1 MNELSEQLINQAI
14 TGDTLAF
21 KSIVL
26 HYSSLINRLA
36 FRYTACTDA
45 ADDIT
50 QDTFIKAFRAIGK
63 YQKAA
68 KFSTWLARIATNTS
82 IDYLRKHRYQQHTD
96 SFEQTEYEYETTEL
110 AADNKLDLNRQ
121 LQGALH
127 ELTEKER
134 LAFTM
139 KHYQGFSIDETAAA
153 LEINS
158 NACKQT
164 IYRAVQKLRK
174 QLAPMVSA

>member
-1 MNELSEQLINQAI
+1 MNELSEQTIDQAI
-14 TGDTLAF
+14 IGDTLAF

-50 QDTFIKAFRAIGK
+50 QDTFVKAFKAIGQ

-68 KFSTWLARIATNTS
+68 KFSTWLMRIATNTS
-82 IDYLRKHRYQQHTD
+82 IDHLRKHRYQKQTD
-96 SFEQTEYEYETTEL
+96 SFEQSEPLLEDATM

-121 LQGALH
+121 LRNALH

-139 KHYQGFSIDETAAA
+139 KHYQGYSIDETAAV

-174 QLAPMVSA
+174 QLAPMVSV

>member
-1 MNELSEQLINQAI
+1 MNDLSEQIINQAI
-14 TGDTLAF
+14 GGDKLAF

-26 HYSSLINRLA
+26 HYSALINRLA

-50 QDTFIKAFRAIGK
+50 QDTFIKAFKAIGQ

-82 IDYLRKHRYQQHTD
+82 IDYLRKHRYQQQTD
-96 SFEQTEYEYETTEL
+96 SFEHTDTQFEDSTL
-110 AADNKLDLNRQ
+110 AADNKLDLSRQ
-121 LQGALH
+121 LQDALH

-139 KHYQGFSIDETAAA
+139 KHYQGFSIDETAAV

-164 IYRAVQKLRK
+164 IYRAVQKLCK
-174 QLAPMVSA
+174 QLTPMVSV